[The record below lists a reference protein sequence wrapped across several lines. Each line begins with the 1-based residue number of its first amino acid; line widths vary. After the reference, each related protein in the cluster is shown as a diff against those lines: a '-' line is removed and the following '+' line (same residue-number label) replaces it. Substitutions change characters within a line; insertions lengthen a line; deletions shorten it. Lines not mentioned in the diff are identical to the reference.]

1 MAQKPIQVIY
11 KETEEKI
18 VAAINEA
25 LNQGVPMFVL
35 EPMLKIIHTEAK
47 TNTDMQYQEQMQSYQ
62 MALVEEAKAAEA
74 NNETTSA

>member
-18 VAAINEA
+18 VTAINEA

-47 TNTDMQYQEQMQSYQ
+47 ANTDMQYQEQMQSYQ

-74 NNETTSA
+74 NNEATSA